1 MQQSAIN
8 RMELINK
15 LSIIPAE
22 RLNEVKTFIDF
33 VLSQSQ
39 TNKLKPINLSGIWEN
54 VGFEKIKNTENELKD
69 IREEMNNSI
78 LKKVF

>member
-15 LSIIPAE
+15 LSIIPKE

-39 TNKLKPINLSGIWEN
+39 TNKLNPINLSGIWEDID
-54 VGFEKIKNTENELKD
+54 FEKIKNPENELKK
-69 IREEMNNSI
+69 IRKEMDNSI

>member
-1 MQQSAIN
+1 MQQTAIN

-15 LSIIPAE
+15 LSIIPKE

-33 VLSQSQ
+33 ILSQSH
-39 TNKLKPINLSGIWEN
+39 TDKLKPINLSGIWKDI
-54 VGFEKIKNTENELKD
+54 GFEQIKNPENELKK
-69 IREEMNNSI
+69 IRKEMDNSI

>member
-15 LSIIPAE
+15 LSIIPKE

-33 VLSQSQ
+33 VLSNSQ
-39 TNKLKPINLSGIWEN
+39 TNKLKPINLSGIWKDI
-54 VGFEKIKNTENELKD
+54 GFEKIKNPENELKK
-69 IREEMNNSI
+69 IRKEMDNLI
-78 LKKVF
+78 LKKGF

>member
-15 LSIIPAE
+15 LSIIPKE

-39 TNKLKPINLSGIWEN
+39 TNKLNPINLSGIWEDI
-54 VGFEKIKNTENELKD
+54 GFEKIKNPENELKK
-69 IREEMNNSI
+69 IRKEMDNSI